1 MSKNKNK
8 KHFFDALTHAS
19 NLEKFSRKTMLVV
32 ILFASVGLLLVTQTV
47 IAEENSK
54 LIPSWIKFT
63 AGVWANNE
71 ISDYEFINAI
81 EWLINQRVMVLQD
94 PIHYQIVIETE
105 GGEVAP
111 FYMNTEIASI
121 KISHLKDL
129 AKNPTLQEQ
138 LREENKKFEKMGE
151 QNRLDFIKQKEI
163 EWVSTPKAKLT
174 PFMKSKIDN
183 SISERLRENLV
194 IHHEKYGELIF
205 GEFIITNVYGGN
217 FASTVRTD
225 NYDQSVEKWWQLAKK
240 HGIVIRHP
248 SWDESADMISSDI
261 NIRIED
267 DGGNLLGILNA
278 ATPPE

>member
-1 MSKNKNK
+1 MNKNKNK
-8 KHFFDALTHAS
+8 KHFFDALTHTS
-19 NLEKFSRKTMLVV
+19 NLEKFSRKTLLAV

-63 AGVWANNE
+63 AGVWADNE
-71 ISDYEFINAI
+71 ISDYEFVNAI
-81 EWLINQRVMVLQD
+81 EWLINQRVVVLQD

-111 FYMNTEIASI
+111 FYINTEIASI

-174 PFMKSKIDN
+174 PFMKSKIN
-183 SISERLRENLV
+183 NPISEQLRENLV

-267 DGGNLLGILNA
+267 DGGNLLGVLNA

>member
-8 KHFFDALTHAS
+8 KHFFDTLTHTS
-19 NLEKFSRKTMLVV
+19 NLEKFSRKTILAV

-63 AGVWANNE
+63 AGVWADNE
-71 ISDYEFINAI
+71 ISDYEFINAV

-111 FYMNTEIASI
+111 FYMNTEIVSI

-183 SISERLRENLV
+183 SISEQLRDNLV

>member
-1 MSKNKNK
+1 MNKNK
-8 KHFFDALTHAS
+8 KHFFDTLTHTS
-19 NLEKFSRKTMLVV
+19 NLEKFSRKTILVV
-32 ILFASVGLLLVTQTV
+32 ILFVSVGLLLVTQTV

-63 AGVWANNE
+63 AGVWADNE

-111 FYMNTEIASI
+111 FYMNTEIVSV

-129 AKNPTLQEQ
+129 AKNTTLQEQ

-174 PFMKSKIDN
+174 PFMKSKINN
-183 SISERLRENLV
+183 SISDQLRENLV

>member
-8 KHFFDALTHAS
+8 KYFFDTLTHTS
-19 NLEKFSRKTMLVV
+19 NLEKFSRKTILVV

-63 AGVWANNE
+63 AGVWAGNE

-81 EWLINQRVMVLQD
+81 EWLINQRIMVLQD

-111 FYMNTEIASI
+111 FYMNTEIVSV

-151 QNRLDFIKQKEI
+151 QNRLDFIQQKEI

-174 PFMKSKIDN
+174 PFMKSKIN
-183 SISERLRENLV
+183 NLISDQLRENLV
-194 IHHEKYGELIF
+194 IHHEKYGELRF

-217 FASTVRTD
+217 FATTVRTD

-267 DGGNLLGILNA
+267 DSGNLLGILNA

>member
-1 MSKNKNK
+1 MKGSKNK
-8 KHFFDALTHAS
+8 KHFFDTLTYMT
-19 NLEKFSRKTMLVV
+19 NLEKIPRKTALA
-32 ILFASVGLLLVTQTV
+32 IFLLTSVGFLLVTQAV
-47 IAEENSK
+47 IAEETSE

-63 AGVWANNE
+63 AGVWADDK
-71 ISDYEFINAI
+71 ISDFEFINAI
-81 EWLINQRVMVLQD
+81 EWLINQRVVVLQD

-129 AKNPTLQEQ
+129 AKNLKLQEQ
-138 LREENKKFEKMGE
+138 LAEENKKFEHMGE

-163 EWVSTPKAKLT
+163 EWASTPKSQLT

-183 SISERLRENLV
+183 SISDQLRDNLI
-194 IHHEKYGELIF
+194 IHHKKYGELRF
-205 GEFIITNVYGGN
+205 GEFIITNEYGGN

-248 SWDESADMISSDI
+248 SWDESADMVSSDI

-267 DGGNLLGILNA
+267 ERGNFIGILNA